1 MISRLFRFHGYNAL
15 TAVYKRGT
23 TVRGALVSLK
33 YLPRKPGAGYR
44 AAVVVSKKV
53 HKSAVV
59 RNRIRRRVFE
69 LVRLQQ
75 AGLGDTDIVLTV
87 FSEQVAALPAS
98 ELSQQI
104 AALLGKI
111 NSSTPEAPTTGR
123 GMISAKRNT

>member
-23 TVRGALVSLK
+23 TVRGAIVSLK
-33 YLPRKPGAGYR
+33 YLPRKPGTGYR

-59 RNRIRRRVFE
+59 RNRIRRRIFE
-69 LVRLQQ
+69 QIRLNQ
-75 AGLGDTDIVLTV
+75 GRLGDTDIVLTV
-87 FSEQVAALPAS
+87 FNEQVATIPAT

-104 AALLGKI
+104 SALLDKI
-111 NSSTPEAPTTGR
+111 NTSTPETSANGH
-123 GMISAKRNT
+123 GMMNAKRNT